1 MIRWRQ
7 QLILGIV
14 ENFGAGIIYVI
25 FLEDSYFNYF
35 NFSRYACSLL
45 REDMKQIVIT
55 LDSPDIAASENQG
68 DREAAIAK
76 VQILKYKTLIFF
88 ILFFRQ

>member
-7 QLILGIV
+7 QLILGIE
-14 ENFGAGIIYVI
+14 ENFGVEIIYVI
-25 FLEDSYFNYF
+25 FLEVTYLTYF

-55 LDSPDIAASENQG
+55 LDSPDIDALEKQG
-68 DREAAIAK
+68 DKEVIAK
-76 VQILKYKTLIFF
+76 VKDFEVHNIYYF
-88 ILFFRQ
+88 LFFRQ

>member
-1 MIRWRQ
+1 M
-7 QLILGIV
+7 GIV

-45 REDMKQIVIT
+45 TEDMKQIVIT
-55 LDSPDIAASENQG
+55 LDSPDIAASENQV
-68 DREAAIAK
+68 DRDAIAK

>member
-1 MIRWRQ
+1 M
-7 QLILGIV
+7 GIE
-14 ENFGAGIIYVI
+14 ENFGVEIIYVI
-25 FLEDSYFNYF
+25 FLGVTYFNYF

-45 REDMKQIVIT
+45 TEDMKQIVIT
-55 LDSPDIAASENQG
+55 LDSPDIAALENQG